1 MYKIFV
7 PLYHFFERHRL
18 LMYATIA
25 VTTVVFVIFGL
36 KVRLEEDITKLIPST
51 GSSEK
56 GLAFG
61 SLRVKD
67 KIFVQVASREGAE
80 VELDTLIS
88 YVDSFAGTL
97 VERDARSHNIDGILY
112 NTDGIDFP
120 TILDS
125 LKAFFP
131 IFIDESAY
139 AQFDSL
145 MTPQRAAE
153 QMEWNLLAVSEELPE
168 DDPMVELAGDDLAM
182 YSLIAGLP
190 YLDPLGFR
198 GAFAD
203 GISANSGIGSFTL
216 LSREDDDEI
225 EAPRYFVS
233 KDKTVAYLFISPCFA
248 STDTGAG
255 TDLVDMI
262 REEAEAFNAAH
273 SDAEVLFHGAP
284 VRSVNNSN
292 RIKKDLLLTIGL
304 SLLVILIL
312 ITTCFKDWKVI
323 PFQLLPVGYGTF
335 FALACVYWIKGGMS
349 LLAMGIGAI
358 VLGVA
363 LSYCLHIITHFK
375 YLGDPE
381 QVLHDEST
389 PVVLGVLTTVGAFLG
404 LLFTQ
409 SELLRDFGIFAS
421 LALLGSTL
429 FALIFLPHFFRKGDT
444 GKNWKAFRVI
454 DRISAFS
461 IDKRHLPMAIVFVV
475 TILCIC
481 FSPKVSFDKDLRNL
495 SYFEEE
501 TLRSEK
507 LYADMN
513 FRSDSINAYYAAAD
527 PDLDKALLH
536 NSRIIRTVDSLQR
549 CGIVHHYSGITSKI
563 FIPEEIQRR
572 RIDAWNAYWT
582 PEKQAQARE
591 TVLSAAADAQFECD
605 WDNFPDFEEMIS
617 QQFDPSATFNVYE
630 SGLFPESVTSN
641 FIEYC
646 DGRYLVFTPVQCA
659 KVEEKDAISD
669 IVTQKGMSDHAI
681 AVDPMYYIRDMVEI
695 VHRDFDIAVAIS
707 SIFVFLVLLLSF
719 HSIWSALLSF
729 LPMALSWYVVKGAM
743 VLLGLQFNLINI
755 VISTFIFGIGVDY
768 SIFVMEGLLSFART
782 GSSKLLVWH
791 KSAIFFSAV
800 VLLIVMASLLFAVH
814 PSISSIGLSALIG
827 MATTVIFT
835 YTIQPWIFRKMMR
848 YPYFQRCFRK

>member
-7 PLYHFFERHRL
+7 PLYHFFERHKL
-18 LMYATIA
+18 LMYATLV
-25 VTTVVFVIFGL
+25 VTTLVFVFFGL
-36 KVRLEEDITKLIPST
+36 KISFEEDITKLIPST

-67 KIFVQVASREGAE
+67 KIFIQIAARDAAE
-80 VELDTLIS
+80 VDVDQLCDYADELVGRLW
-88 YVDSFAGTL
+88 
-97 VERDARSHNIDGILY
+97 ERQPSHIDAILC
-112 NTDGIDFP
+112 DVSEIDFLSARDSILAYLP
-120 TILDS
+120 T
-125 LKAFFP
+125 FV
-131 IFIDESAY
+131 DEQAY
-139 AQFDSL
+139 AGFDSL
-145 MTPQRAAE
+145 LTPDAIRE
-153 QMEWNLLAVSEELPE
+153 QMVWNLDHA
-168 DDPMVELAGDDLAM
+168 DDDMLREVTE
-182 YSLIAGLP
+182 S
-190 YLDPLGFR
+190 DPLGLRRAFAGDFSASSGV
-198 GAFAD
+198 GAF
-203 GISANSGIGSFTL
+203 TL
-216 LSREDDDEI
+216 MNGH
-225 EAPRYFVS
+225 FVS
-233 KDKTVAYLFISPCFA
+233 TDSTVAYLFLQPSFI

-255 TDLVDMI
+255 ADLVETLWD
-262 REEAEAFNAAH
+262 EAEAFNAAH
-273 SDAEVLFHGAP
+273 DDVEVLFHGAP
-284 VRSVNNSN
+284 VRSVNNAS

-312 ITTCFKDWKVI
+312 ITVCFKDWKVI

-363 LSYCLHIITHFK
+363 LSYCLHVITHFK

-389 PVVLGVLTTVGAFLG
+389 PVTLGVLTTIGAFLG

-421 LALLGSTL
+421 LALFGSTL
-429 FALIFLPHFFRKGDT
+429 FTLIFLPHFFRKGDT

-454 DRISAFS
+454 DRISAYS
-461 IDKRHLPMAIVFVV
+461 LDKRKAVMVAVLIVTAV
-475 TILCIC
+475 CIA
-481 FSPKVSFDKDLRNL
+481 FSPRIGFDKDLRNL

-507 LYADMN
+507 LYSVMN
-513 FRSDSINAYYAAAD
+513 YNRDSINAYYAAAD
-527 PDLDKALLH
+527 PVLDNALRYH
-536 NSRIIRTVDSLQR
+536 SRIISQVDSLAGL
-549 CGIVHHYSGITSKI
+549 GIVHGYSGITSKI
-563 FIPEEIQRR
+563 FIPQQEQSR
-572 RIDAWNAYWT
+572 RIAAWNAYWS
-582 PEKQAQARE
+582 PERKAQTLQAMDAAARE
-591 TVLSAAADAQFECD
+591 VGYDSEFLAFRELMEMEYDPEAHFDVLG
-605 WDNFPDFEEMIS
+605 
-617 QQFDPSATFNVYE
+617 
-630 SGLFPESVTSN
+630 SGLFPESITSN

-646 DGRYLVFTPVQCA
+646 DGRYLVFTPVQLST
-659 KVEEKDAISD
+659 VEEKDLVSD
-669 IVTQKGMSDHAI
+669 TVTDCGMSEHAI

-707 SIFVFLVLLLSF
+707 SIFVLLVLLLSF
-719 HSIWSALLSF
+719 RSIWSAILSF
-729 LPMALSWYVVKGAM
+729 IPMALSWYVVKGAM

-800 VLLIVMASLLFAVH
+800 VLLIVMCSLLFAVH

-835 YTIQPWIFRKMMR
+835 YTIQPWIFRRMMR
-848 YPYFQRCFRK
+848 YPYFQRCFCKH